1 MNLPNL
7 ITIGRILLV
16 PFTVWL
22 IISGEFMFAF
32 FAFVAAGISDG
43 VDGFIARRF
52 NQRTELGAYLDP
64 VADKALLVSIYVSLG
79 LLKFL
84 PAWLVIL
91 VVTRDVLIVGAVILS
106 WVVGKPLV
114 VAPSV
119 ASKVNTAGQIILAG
133 AVLGM
138 LGLSMS
144 LEPLLYAGF
153 ASVAILTFGS
163 GALYMQA
170 WIRHMANGTQGD
182 KT

>member
-16 PFTVWL
+16 PLTVWL
-22 IISGEFMFAF
+22 IISGEFLLAF

-64 VADKALLVSIYVSLG
+64 IADKALLVSIYVSLG

-91 VVTRDVLIVGAVILS
+91 VVTRDVLIVGAFILS

-114 VAPSV
+114 VAPSI
-119 ASKVNTAGQIILAG
+119 ASKFNTAGQIILAG
-133 AVLGM
+133 VVLGF
-138 LGLSMS
+138 LGLDMG
-144 LEPLLYAGF
+144 LMPFLDVGF
-153 ASVAILTFGS
+153 ISVAILTFGS
-163 GALYMQA
+163 GALYMKA
-170 WIRHMANGTQGD
+170 WLRHMANGIQGD